1 MNLVPDKTAEAYQAA
16 LAMLEAKIKM
26 MRYSEATCRIYRY
39 MFREFLKYSYPK
51 KLHQITETDILLF
64 QRHIVV
70 EKGCSRAYQNQSINA
85 IKFYLEHVL
94 GWDRQVYALQR
105 PKKTQ
110 RLPLVLSIEE
120 IHRLFVSTP
129 NLKHRTILM
138 TIYSAGLRISEA
150 LNLTIGDIDSDRMQI
165 RVSDGKGE
173 KDRTTLLSSRLLP
186 VLRQYYL
193 AYAPSHYLFESY
205 NGKKYSTSSVRK
217 VLQRSVVRAGIE
229 KPVKVHTLRH
239 SFATHLLENGTN
251 LRYIQDLLGHTSA
264 KTTEI
269 YTHVNSKKLS
279 NVISPLDTMEVYLKG
294 V

>member
-1 MNLVPDKTAEAYQAA
+1 MEIVVDKTAEAYQAA
-16 LAMLEAKIKM
+16 LAMLEAKLKM
-26 MRYSEATCRIYRY
+26 MRYSDATFRTYRY
-39 MFREFLKYSYPK
+39 MFREFLKYTYPK

-64 QRHIVV
+64 QRKLVV
-70 EKGCSRAYQNQSINA
+70 EKECSRAYQNQSINA
-85 IKFYLEHVL
+85 IKFYLEQVL

-105 PKKTQ
+105 PKKQQ
-110 RLPLVLSIEE
+110 RLPLVLSTEE
-120 IHRLFVSTP
+120 VQRLFECTP

-138 TIYSAGLRISEA
+138 TIYSAGLRVSEA
-150 LNLTIGDIDSDRMQI
+150 LNLCIGDIDSDRMQI
-165 RVSDGKGE
+165 RIISGKGD
-173 KDRTTLLSSRLLP
+173 KDRHSILSERLLV

-193 AYAPSHYLFESY
+193 EYAPKHYLFESY
-205 NGKKYSTSSVRK
+205 DGSQYSASSVRK
-217 VLQRSVVRAGIE
+217 FLQRSVKRAGID

-279 NVISPLDTMEVYLKG
+279 DVVSPLDTMGVYLKG
-294 V
+294 